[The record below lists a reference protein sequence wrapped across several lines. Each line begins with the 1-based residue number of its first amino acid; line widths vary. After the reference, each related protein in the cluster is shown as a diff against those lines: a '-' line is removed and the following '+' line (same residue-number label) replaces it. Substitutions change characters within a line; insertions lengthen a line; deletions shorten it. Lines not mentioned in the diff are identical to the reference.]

1 MADSSSVKAWS
12 REDISACN
20 CSARTYRHVHCP
32 CFRCQGSATDRTT
45 ELRHWREN
53 CLIATGVGSDS
64 TSDSLADIDSD
75 PESIARPS
83 SSASPSTPGA
93 DELDDS
99 LSEGSDENSPNPI
112 CPELE
117 AAVEAVERQS
127 TEPLNP
133 LKKIILTAV
142 LDALKIMDESG
153 SSVKT
158 FDDILRYGK
167 TMLYTLIDGNVDLDV
182 LSTMWPK
189 NWNDVQ
195 LLLKEEG
202 FEDAKEYIICF
213 CRTEKVLTRNDK
225 THTKFVYSGN
235 FSIMDSKGACCT
247 HCGNKGYLKYYY
259 LGLESKI
266 KNWFKTEPMCK
277 KMLSHWNEREH
288 WLGREESCS
297 LKQEFWDGQRWID
310 LQWFWD
316 PSKIWPLPTVCVHCS
331 TIISVDHLTTS
342 PEGIDNLKIVTC
354 RGCFETFHH
363 SMKMARHVVKNTG
376 VDAN

>member
-32 CFRCQGSATDRTT
+32 CFWCQGSATDRTT

-189 NWNDVQ
+189 NWNDVDATFI
-195 LLLKEEG
+195 EG
-202 FEDAKEYIICF
+202 RRF
-213 CRTEKVLTRNDK
+213 
-225 THTKFVYSGN
+225 
-235 FSIMDSKGACCT
+235 
-247 HCGNKGYLKYYY
+247 
-259 LGLESKI
+259 
-266 KNWFKTEPMCK
+266 
-277 KMLSHWNEREH
+277 
-288 WLGREESCS
+288 
-297 LKQEFWDGQRWID
+297 
-310 LQWFWD
+310 
-316 PSKIWPLPTVCVHCS
+316 
-331 TIISVDHLTTS
+331 
-342 PEGIDNLKIVTC
+342 
-354 RGCFETFHH
+354 
-363 SMKMARHVVKNTG
+363 
-376 VDAN
+376 

>member
-1 MADSSSVKAWS
+1 MSASQNGGLFERESLVEERHLLVTAVEEHTGMFTALVFGVKEV
-12 REDISACN
+12 RPI
-20 CSARTYRHVHCP
+20 
-32 CFRCQGSATDRTT
+32 
-45 ELRHWREN
+45 ELPSYG
-53 CLIATGVGSDS
+53 TGEK
-64 TSDSLADIDSD
+64 TAIDSD

-142 LDALKIMDESG
+142 LGALKIMDESG
-153 SSVKT
+153 SCVKT

-195 LLLKEEG
+195 LILKEEG
-202 FEDAKEYIICF
+202 FEDAKEYIF
-213 CRTEKVLTRNDK
+213 FLSYRK
-225 THTKFVYSGN
+225 GN
-235 FSIMDSKGACCT
+235 
-247 HCGNKGYLKYYY
+247 Y
-259 LGLESKI
+259 
-266 KNWFKTEPMCK
+266 K
-277 KMLSHWNEREH
+277 KW
-288 WLGREESCS
+288 
-297 LKQEFWDGQRWID
+297 
-310 LQWFWD
+310 
-316 PSKIWPLPTVCVHCS
+316 
-331 TIISVDHLTTS
+331 
-342 PEGIDNLKIVTC
+342 
-354 RGCFETFHH
+354 
-363 SMKMARHVVKNTG
+363 
-376 VDAN
+376 

>member
-1 MADSSSVKAWS
+1 M
-12 REDISACN
+12 
-20 CSARTYRHVHCP
+20 
-32 CFRCQGSATDRTT
+32 
-45 ELRHWREN
+45 
-53 CLIATGVGSDS
+53 
-64 TSDSLADIDSD
+64 
-75 PESIARPS
+75 
-83 SSASPSTPGA
+83 
-93 DELDDS
+93 
-99 LSEGSDENSPNPI
+99 
-112 CPELE
+112 
-117 AAVEAVERQS
+117 
-127 TEPLNP
+127 
-133 LKKIILTAV
+133 
-142 LDALKIMDESG
+142 
-153 SSVKT
+153 
-158 FDDILRYGK
+158 
-167 TMLYTLIDGNVDLDV
+167 
-182 LSTMWPK
+182 
-189 NWNDVQ
+189 Q

-213 CRTEKVLTRNDK
+213 CRTEKVLTRNGK

-288 WLGREESCS
+288 WLGREESWP
-297 LKQEFWDGQRWID
+297 LKQEFWDSQRWID

-354 RGCFETFHH
+354 PGCFETFHH
-363 SMKMARHVVKNTG
+363 SMKMARGSPLNLALIGHWDGWQPFGTSFRGCGSIEVSI
-376 VDAN
+376 ANMKKTCWRSVRCWLCPLF